1 VSVRP
6 LPASPPH
13 AFATPVAQAD
23 VIDVRPGLVAAAVV
37 FFVYGGLALSV
48 DFPRAAF
55 GFQSDEATYYMM
67 AHSLAAD
74 GDLEYRRADL
84 VRVWREFPSGPS
96 GVFLKLGR
104 TVRARVNAALPFLH
118 VSYGPDPDKQRLY
131 YGKSFMYP
139 LVAAPFVWLFG
150 TNGFLLLHALLLAL
164 VVLTGY
170 LFLAARSP
178 STVALLLASGF
189 FLASVT
195 PGYLVWTTP
204 ELFNL
209 VMVTLGYF
217 CWLFKHVARG
227 IAIRGFGWLQS
238 GTSDLFAAVF
248 LAIATFSKPSNGL
261 LILPMLGAL
270 ALGRRRNAAILIGLA
285 FGVIVGGLFAINLG
299 VTGDWNFQ
307 GGDRNTYYGAFP
319 FQTPDAGFDVGL
331 DRATNE
337 VLTNIVFDPSVF
349 WSRLGYNVFYFLA
362 GRHSGMLPYFF
373 PGVFALVAFLWPG
386 RARTSWQWLVLTV
399 AVAEI
404 LLILVWI
411 PYNYFGGGGVLGNR
425 YFMNTYGLFLFL
437 IPPIESVGAA
447 LLPWAVGAL
456 FTAKIVLNPFYSSF
470 YPAEHAK
477 TGPLRWLPVEMTLIN
492 DLPINTRL
500 DRVRVWFGPEGA
512 RFQIYFIDDNAFGRE
527 GNAFWVRG
535 DSRADLIVKTADAST
550 RLRLTCA
557 SGAAAAAVTVHA
569 AGGTT
574 SISLEPEQAG
584 VVDLQ
589 LPRGFP
595 YQGARA
601 WYVTIRV
608 RGGFVPLFSSGA
620 NDVRYLGVMVTP
632 ELVP

>member
-1 VSVRP
+1 MTSVQSSADGFRSPRP
-6 LPASPPH
+6 
-13 AFATPVAQAD
+13 
-23 VIDVRPGLVAAAVV
+23 IDVRPGLVAAALV
-37 FFVYGGLALSV
+37 FFLYGGLALSV

-96 GVFLKLGR
+96 GVFLKPGR
-104 TVRARVNAALPFLH
+104 TVRARFNAAFPFLH

-139 LVAAPFVWLFG
+139 LVAAPFVWLLG

-164 VVLTGY
+164 VIGTSYV
-170 LFLAARSP
+170 FLAARSSP
-178 STVALLLASGF
+178 TVALLLASGF

-195 PGYLVWTTP
+195 PGYLVWVTP

-209 VMVTLGYF
+209 AIVTLAYF
-217 CWLFKHVARG
+217 CWLFKRVAPGVVIPRL
-227 IAIRGFGWLQS
+227 GWLQTA
-238 GTSDLFAAVF
+238 TSDVVAAMLV
-248 LAIATFSKPSNGL
+248 AVATFSKPPNGL
-261 LILPMLGAL
+261 MILPILYVIATQ
-270 ALGRRRNAAILIGLA
+270 RRWGSLVAIGVA
-285 FGVIVGGLFAINLG
+285 FGVVAAGLFALNLG
-299 VTGDWNFQ
+299 VSGDWNFQ
-307 GGDRNTYYGAFP
+307 GGARNTYYGAFP
-319 FQTPDAGFDVGL
+319 FQTADAGFDVGME
-331 DRATNE
+331 RATNE

-349 WSRLGYNVFYFLA
+349 WSRLGHNVLYFFL
-362 GRHSGMLPYFF
+362 GRHSGMVPYFF
-373 PGVFALVAFLWPG
+373 PGVFALVLFLWPKT
-386 RARTSWQWLVLTV
+386 RRTSWQWLVF
-399 AVAEI
+399 AVAATEI

-425 YFMNTYGLFLFL
+425 YFMSTYGLFLFL
-437 IPPIESVGAA
+437 IPPVESMAAA
-447 LLPWAVGAL
+447 LLPWAIGAL

-500 DRVRVWFGPEGA
+500 DRVRVGFGPANA
-512 RFQIYFIDDNAFGRE
+512 RFQIYFLDDNAFGRE
-527 GNAFWVRG
+527 NDSFWVRG
-535 DSRADLIVKTADAST
+535 DSRADLLVKTADAAT
-550 RLRLTCA
+550 KLRLTCA
-557 SGAAAAAVTVHA
+557 SGASPVGVSVHA
-569 AGGTT
+569 ASEST
-574 SISLEPEQAG
+574 SVTLEPGQVS
-584 VVDLQ
+584 VVELQ

-595 YQGARA
+595 YQGTRA

-608 RGGFVPLFSSGA
+608 RGGFVPLFTTGA
-620 NDVRYLGVMVTP
+620 EDVRYLGVMVKP

>member
-1 VSVRP
+1 VTD
-6 LPASPPH
+6 A
-13 AFATPVAQAD
+13 AATGQATAHGRA
-23 VIDVRPGLVAAAVV
+23 VDVRPGLVAAAVV
-37 FFVYGGLALSV
+37 FFIYGGLALSV
-48 DFPRAAF
+48 DFPRAAL

-96 GVFLKLGR
+96 GVFLKPGR
-104 TVRARVNAALPFLH
+104 TVRARVNAAFPFVH

-139 LVAAPFVWLFG
+139 LVVAPFVWLFG
-150 TNGFLLLHALLLAL
+150 TNGFLVLHALLLAMAIAA
-164 VVLTGY
+164 GY
-170 LFLAARSP
+170 LFLAARSSP
-178 STVALLLASGF
+178 TVALLLASAF
-189 FLASVT
+189 VLASVA

-209 VMVTLGYF
+209 VLVTLGYF
-217 CWLFKHVARG
+217 CWLFKQVAPETRVHG
-227 IAIRGFGWLQS
+227 MGWLHTR
-238 GTSDLFAAVF
+238 TSDLVAAV
-248 LAIATFSKPSNGL
+248 LIAIATFSKPPNGL
-261 LILPMLGAL
+261 LILPILFMFA
-270 ALGRRRNAAILIGLA
+270 ARRRWSAAVAISVA
-285 FGVIVGGLFAINLG
+285 FALVVGGLFALNLG

-319 FQTPDAGFDVGL
+319 FQTGDAGFDVGME
-331 DRATNE
+331 RATNE

-349 WSRLGYNVFYFLA
+349 WSRLGYNLLYFFV

-373 PGVFALVAFLWPG
+373 PGLFALGLFLWPG
-386 RARTSWQWLVLTV
+386 RRRTSWQWLVFAAA
-399 AVAEI
+399 AVEI
-404 LLILVWI
+404 LLIVVWI

-437 IPPIESVGAA
+437 LPPIDSIAAA
-447 LLPWAVGAL
+447 LVPWAIGAL

-500 DRVRVWFGPEGA
+500 DRVRVWFGPANA
-512 RFQIYFIDDNAFGRE
+512 RFQIYFLDDNAFGRE
-527 GNAFWVRG
+527 NDAFWVRG
-535 DSRADLIVKTADAST
+535 DARADLIVKTADAST
-550 RLRLTCA
+550 TLRLRCV
-557 SGAAAAAVTVHA
+557 SGAATVAVGVHA
-569 AGGTT
+569 AGAST
-574 SISLEPEQAG
+574 SFTLEPTQNR

-595 YQGARA
+595 YQGTRA
-601 WYVTIRV
+601 WYVTIGV
-608 RGGFVPLFSSGA
+608 RGGFVPLFATGA
-620 NDVRYLGVMVTP
+620 NDVRYLGVMVKP

>member
-1 VSVRP
+1 MTTPQSSDGFRRP
-6 LPASPPH
+6 
-13 AFATPVAQAD
+13 
-23 VIDVRPGLVAAAVV
+23 IDVRPGLIATALV

-96 GVFLKLGR
+96 GVFLKPGR
-104 TVRARVNAALPFLH
+104 TVRIRLNAAFPFLH
-118 VSYGPDPDKQRLY
+118 VAYGPDPDKQRLY

-139 LVAAPFVWLFG
+139 LVAAPFVWLLG
-150 TNGFLLLHALLLAL
+150 TNGFLVLHALLLAL
-164 VVLTGY
+164 AIGAGY
-170 LFLAARSP
+170 LFLAARSSP
-178 STVALLLASGF
+178 TVALLLASAF
-189 FLASVT
+189 FLASVA

-209 VMVTLGYF
+209 VIVTLGYF
-217 CWLFKHVARG
+217 CWLFREVAPG
-227 IAIRGFGWLQS
+227 ASIRGLRWLQTDS
-238 GTSDLFAAVF
+238 SDVVAAMLIGV
-248 LAIATFSKPSNGL
+248 ATFSKPPNGL
-261 LILPMLGAL
+261 LILPILSVIAIRRRWGAL
-270 ALGRRRNAAILIGLA
+270 ITIGIA
-285 FGVIVGGLFAINLG
+285 FGLVVAGLFALNLG

-307 GGDRNTYYGAFP
+307 GGARNTYYGAFP
-319 FQTPDAGFDVGL
+319 FQTAAAGFDVGME
-331 DRATNE
+331 RATNE
-337 VLTNIVFDPSVF
+337 VLTNIVFAPSVF
-349 WSRLGYNVFYFLA
+349 WSRLGHNVLYFFL
-362 GRHSGMLPYFF
+362 GRHSGMVPYFF

-386 RARTSWQWLVLTV
+386 SRRASWQWMVLAV

-425 YFMNTYGLFLFL
+425 YFMNAYGLFLFL
-437 IPPIESVGAA
+437 LPPLDSVAAA
-447 LLPWAVGAL
+447 LVPWAVGAL

-470 YPAEHAK
+470 HPAEHAK

-500 DRVRVWFGPEGA
+500 DRVRVGFGPEHA
-512 RFQIYFIDDNAFGRE
+512 RFQIYFLDDNAFGRE
-527 GNAFWVRG
+527 NDSFWVRG
-535 DSRADLIVKTADAST
+535 DSRADLIVKTADTST
-550 RLRLTCA
+550 KLRLTCT
-557 SGAAAAAVTVHA
+557 SGASPVAVAVHA
-569 AGGTT
+569 AGEST
-574 SISLEPEQAG
+574 SVTMEPGQVS
-584 VVDLQ
+584 VVELQ

-595 YQGARA
+595 YQGTRA

-608 RGGFVPLFSSGA
+608 RGGFVPLFASGA
-620 NDVRYLGVMVTP
+620 DDVRYLGVMVKP